1 MDKKGGSNLLQPK
14 STLSSARHNVDPLIQ
29 GWLKHRQELLIQYSQ
44 VCGAHNSDLE
54 KLEGFCQTLMDYL
67 ATGHFRVFE
76 KLAEYCETCQPYF
89 PGLDA
94 NLLEKIS
101 QTTDI
106 ALDFNDKYT
115 NPKNLEAL
123 SEDLSRL
130 GVNLANRMD
139 WEDALIKNYL
149 QISSL

>member
-1 MDKKGGSNLLQPK
+1 MLQPK
-14 STLSSARHNVDPLIQ
+14 STLSSARHTIDPLIQ
-29 GWLKHRQELLIQYSQ
+29 QWLKHRQELLIQYSQ
-44 VCGAHNSDLE
+44 VCGAPHSDLE
-54 KLEGFCQTLMDYL
+54 KLEVFCQTLIDYL
-67 ATGHFRVFE
+67 GSEHFRLFE
-76 KLAEYCETCQPYF
+76 KLAEYYAACQPQF
-89 PGLDA
+89 TGLDA
-94 NLLEKIS
+94 NLLERIS

-123 SEDLSRL
+123 SEDLSHL